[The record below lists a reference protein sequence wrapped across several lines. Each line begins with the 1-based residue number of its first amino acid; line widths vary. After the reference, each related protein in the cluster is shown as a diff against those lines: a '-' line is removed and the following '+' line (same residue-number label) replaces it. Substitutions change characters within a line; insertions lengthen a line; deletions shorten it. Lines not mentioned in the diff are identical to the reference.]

1 MEDIRV
7 GIMRELETREQVIT
21 KLTEATQN
29 LPAMVKKIENKDG
42 VKNLPCE
49 EVRNISEEMIHE
61 MVEIINDLKRYAV
74 NELGDFDLAQDLSA
88 RGSSLCDMLTRIALN
103 APMKK
108 PDNLPS
114 KQNPKNM
121 FDHMY

>member
-1 MEDIRV
+1 V

-88 RGSSLCDMLTRIALN
+88 RGSSLCDKLACIALN

-121 FDHMY
+121 IDHMY